1 MIFIDTSAFFASKVT
16 NDINHSSA
24 IVVESQI
31 REGIHGKMITTNYI
45 LDELY
50 TLLRGRVVH
59 EVIAQIGE
67 SIRLSPSIRIIWILK
82 ALEEKAWNFF
92 KEHQDKTFSFT
103 DCTSFVVMHTLR
115 INAAFTYDS
124 HFEQAGFQVIK

>member
-1 MIFIDTSAFFASKVT
+1 MIFIDTGAFFASKVT

-24 IVVESQI
+24 IVIENQI

-59 EVIAQIGE
+59 EEIIQIGE
-67 SIRLSPSIRIIWILK
+67 AIKQSPNIRIIWILE

-92 KEHQDKTFSFT
+92 KEHKDKTFSFT
-103 DCTSFVVMHTLR
+103 DCISFVVMHTLR
-115 INAAFTYDS
+115 INTAFTYDS